1 MVDFG
6 ENTAQ
11 GEFWNSK
18 PGQAW
23 VRFDE
28 AMNERLSNVTEH
40 LMKAVEPLSF
50 NSVLDLGCGTG
61 ALSARLTQDYGPSL
75 RLLGSDISQ
84 IMLER
89 AQEKNKENHNVTFRQ
104 GDAQIDDFG
113 AERFDLV
120 ISRFGSMFFDDPIK
134 AFSNIRQ
141 AMSKGGTL
149 VFACWAPYKENEF
162 FYLPRDLLREYGD
175 ETSKPEARA
184 AGPFAFCDK
193 EYLNEILSASGYK
206 NIKID
211 EVKTTL
217 ATSDTP
223 EQNANLLM
231 KVGFGARVI
240 RDLNLDEAQISQIKE
255 QYMAHAI
262 ERQKDGMISY
272 DALIYLVTAK
282 A

>member
-1 MVDFG
+1 M
-6 ENTAQ
+6 
-11 GEFWNSK
+11 
-18 PGQAW
+18 
-23 VRFDE
+23 
-28 AMNERLSNVTEH
+28 
-40 LMKAVEPLSF
+40 
-50 NSVLDLGCGTG
+50 
-61 ALSARLTQDYGPSL
+61 
-75 RLLGSDISQ
+75 
-84 IMLER
+84 
-89 AQEKNKENHNVTFRQ
+89 
-104 GDAQIDDFG
+104 
-113 AERFDLV
+113 
-120 ISRFGSMFFDDPIK
+120 
-134 AFSNIRQ
+134 
-141 AMSKGGTL
+141 
-149 VFACWAPYKENEF
+149 
-162 FYLPRDLLREYGD
+162 REYGD